1 MRGGDGRRK
10 GAGHQERPSCQALP
24 PSGIFSNL
32 QLSMTEQEI
41 IARQGDGSE
50 CYLLQV
56 GMFVHA
62 YEGAAFAMARL
73 TGYKVRRVHRKAG
86 DIHMLGFSASQL
98 DSVSKRLQQAGV
110 TVRQQGEGLWTFAGG
125 DTTVDESLIAAGK
138 PASARADKA
147 GITPSAQ
154 TLLDEVLGYNLAA
167 STPMAAMLF
176 LSDLQQ
182 RYGKK

>member
-1 MRGGDGRRK
+1 
-10 GAGHQERPSCQALP
+10 
-24 PSGIFSNL
+24 
-32 QLSMTEQEI
+32 MTEQKI
-41 IARQGDGSE
+41 IALQASGPTR
-50 CYLLQV
+50 YLMQV

-86 DIHMLGFSASQL
+86 DIYMLGFNAEQVE
-98 DSVSKRLQQAGV
+98 SVSNRLRGAGIAL
-110 TVRQQGEGLWTFAGG
+110 TKETEGLWTFEGG
-125 DTTVDESLIAAGK
+125 DTSVDLSLVTAKPKPTNSAPVNTGVPAA
-138 PASARADKA
+138 AEQSL
-147 GITPSAQ
+147 T
-154 TLLDEVLGYNLAA
+154 DEVLGYNLAA